1 MGRRE
6 KQGLWDGPVHT
17 AVFKMDN
24 QQGPTVQQGN
34 SAQCYVAAW
43 IDEELGGE
51 WIHVHYGEVS
61 LLSTCTVITLLISHT
76 PIQNKKFNN
85 NF

>member
-51 WIHVHYGEVS
+51 WIHVHVWLS
-61 LLSTCTVITLLISHT
+61 LSAVHLYCHNIANQPYSNT
-76 PIQNKKFNN
+76 K
-85 NF
+85 